1 MDPYS
6 VLAVSATASDEEIKR
21 VYRELVKKYHPDKYR
36 DSDLKDLADEKLKTI
51 NKAYDEITRMRKNG
65 GTAGQSGGTGGGGY
79 RYNAYGSAG
88 GANFARIRMMIQMRQ
103 LNEAERELDAMSNHN
118 AEWHYLKGVISMQ
131 RGWADGAK
139 EHFRKATEMAPSNME
154 YRQAYNA
161 MFNQNRQYRNYY
173 GNSAGMDACNCCT
186 CALCSDCCCEC
197 MGGDLIGCC

>member
-6 VLAVSATASDEEIKR
+6 VLGVSATASDDEIKR
-21 VYRELVKKYHPDKYR
+21 IYRELVKKYHPDKYR
-36 DSDLKDLADEKLKTI
+36 DSDLKDLADEKLKNI
-51 NKAYDEITRMRKNG
+51 NKAYDEIIRMRKG
-65 GTAGQSGGTGGGGY
+65 GGGASSQQTGSGGGY

-88 GANFARIRMMIQMRQ
+88 GANFARIRIMIQMRQ
-103 LNEAERELDAMSNHN
+103 LNEAERELDAMSNHS
-118 AEWHYLKGVISMQ
+118 AEWHYLKGVIAMQ

-139 EHFRKATEMAPSNME
+139 EHFKKAMDMAPGNVE

-161 MFNQNRQYRNYY
+161 MFSQNNQYRNYY
-173 GNSAGMDACNCCT
+173 GNNAGMSACDCCT